1 MRSLFVLGAL
11 FSIMLV
17 VNSCGNGGSP
27 PTAAPATIVL
37 TTNPNPPT
45 SGNVEMI
52 VTVSDSNGQL
62 LDGVQVFVFANH
74 TEMTGMTMNGKAT
87 RQGEGRYSLKTDFS
101 MGGLWKITVQI
112 KKPPLNITQTFNL
125 NFK

>member
-1 MRSLFVLGAL
+1 
-11 FSIMLV
+11 
-17 VNSCGNGGSP
+17 
-27 PTAAPATIVL
+27 
-37 TTNPNPPT
+37 
-45 SGNVEMI
+45 MI